1 MRIGQAIRRAAQLHG
16 NRAALHTPAGA
27 VTWVELEQRVRRAAG
42 GLRDL
47 GAQPG
52 DRVAILSYNSAHYLQ
67 ALYAI
72 AWSGAVFVPVN
83 TRLADPEILD
93 WITDADCDLLMVD
106 HHFADTVRRLDFNGT
121 EPKTIISLGDN
132 RSAQVAFE
140 ELATAGTCIDE
151 AVGAG
156 SDLAGIFYTGGTTGR
171 SKGVMLS
178 HHNLLSSA
186 LHLLPEMGWDER
198 SHFLHA
204 APMFHLADGVSSF
217 AALLVAGCQSTIPRF
232 SANDLLDAVENNKI
246 TTTVIVPTMI
256 NLIALEPGT
265 RERDLSSWDSLV
277 YGGSPIPEA
286 VMRRAATTL
295 PGVRLFQLYG
305 QTEASPALTLLGPE
319 HHVISAD
326 NSRIR
331 SAGRALV
338 GCEIEIVDAL
348 DRPAAPGQVGEICG
362 RGDNVMLG
370 YWNRPEETGRTL
382 RGGWLHTGDAGYLD
396 DDGYL
401 FVVDRVKDMIVT
413 GGENVY
419 CTEVEN
425 ALCLHPA
432 VAEAIVIGIPATP
445 WGEQVHAL
453 VRLHREQTV
462 TEGDLIAHCRTR
474 IANYKCPR
482 TVEFRSEP
490 FPTSGAGK
498 YLKKQIRAPYWHDL
512 ARQVN

>member
-1 MRIGQAIRRAAQLHG
+1 MRMGQAIRRAAQLHG
-16 NRAALHTPAGA
+16 NRPALHTSGR
-27 VTWVELEQRVRRAAG
+27 VITWAALEQRVRRAAG

-47 GAQPG
+47 GVQPG
-52 DRVAILSYNSAHYLQ
+52 DRVAILAYNSAHYLQ

-72 AWSGAVFVPVN
+72 AWAGAVFVPIN
-83 TRLADPEILD
+83 TRLADPEIVD
-93 WITDADCDLLMVD
+93 WITDAGCDLLMVD
-106 HHFADTVRRLDFNGT
+106 HHFADTVQRLDFNGAGPT
-121 EPKTIISLGDN
+121 TIVGLSDAD
-132 RSAQVAFE
+132 SASARFE
-140 ELATAGTCIDE
+140 NLLTAGTSVDE
-151 AVGAG
+151 AAGAG
-156 SDLAGIFYTGGTTGR
+156 TDLAGIFYTGGTTGR

-178 HHNLLSSA
+178 HDNLLSSA
-186 LHLLPEMGWDER
+186 LHLLPQLGWDEH

-232 SANDLLDAVENNKI
+232 TATDLLDAVERDRVS
-246 TTTVIVPTMI
+246 TTVIVPTMI
-256 NLIALEPGT
+256 NLIALEPGV
-265 RERDLSSWDSLV
+265 RDRDLSSWDSLV

-286 VMRRAATTL
+286 VMQRAATTL
-295 PGVRLFQLYG
+295 PAVRLFQLYG

-319 HHVISAD
+319 HHIIGAD
-326 NSRIR
+326 NPRLG

-338 GCEIEIVDAL
+338 GCEITVL
-348 DRPAAPGQVGEICG
+348 DELDQPEPPGHVGEICG

-370 YWNRPEETGRTL
+370 YWNRPEETARTL

-396 DDGYL
+396 EDGYL

-445 WGEQVHAL
+445 WGEQVHAI
-453 VRLHREQTV
+453 VRLHPDQTA
-462 TEGDLIAHCRTR
+462 TEAELIRHCRTR

-482 TVEFRSEP
+482 SVEFRTEP
-490 FPTSGAGK
+490 FPMSGAGK
-498 YLKKQIRAPYWHDL
+498 YLKKQIREPYWHDL